1 MTVSNK
7 ADKPPKHLLKKGDLR
22 VLEKDLLDIDG
33 VSGVVVGG
41 ITGGVVG
48 AVGGAVA
55 GLVSGAVI
63 GLVADDVINAIEDDL
78 GIEDYT
84 KAEIAEFERDA
95 KTKSLAKKRTK
106 KTTKPDNSWFGDWW

>member
-1 MTVSNK
+1 MTVYNK
-7 ADKPPKHLLKKGDLR
+7 TEKPPKHLLKKGDLHT
-22 VLEKDLLDIDG
+22 LKKDFDNIDG

-48 AVGGAVA
+48 AVGSAVTGVLTGAV
-55 GLVSGAVI
+55 V

-78 GIEDYT
+78 GLENYT

-95 KTKSLAKKRTK
+95 KTKSLAKKK
-106 KTTKPDNSWFGDWW
+106 NEKNNQA